1 LSTTAIVLIVVLA
14 VIVLGVL
21 AFFAVEQAKRR
32 RLRSRFGPEYDRML
46 ESSKDRRT
54 AERELADRER
64 RHRQLDLRPISPA
77 DREQYTQ
84 QWAQVQER
92 FVDDPERAVH
102 EADQLVMMLMQA
114 RGYPAGSFDQR
125 AAHLSVE
132 HGSTISEYREAHALL
147 ARHEQGDESS
157 TEDLRAALLHYRTLV
172 RDLLKAGTDHQ
183 RATNGDDTA
192 GTDTTGR
199 RSERV

>member
-1 LSTTAIVLIVVLA
+1 MSTTAIVLIVVLA

-64 RHRQLDLRPISPA
+64 QHRQLDLKPIPPA
-77 DREQYTQ
+77 DRERYTQ

-92 FVDDPERAVH
+92 FVDNPEQAVH
-102 EADQLVMMLMQA
+102 EADQLVVMLMQA

-132 HGSTISEYREAHALL
+132 HGKTIGEYRKAHDLMD
-147 ARHEQGDESS
+147 RHEQGDDTS
-157 TEDLRAALLHYRTLV
+157 TEDLRSALLHYRTLV
-172 RDLLKAGTDHQ
+172 RELLKAGETDQ
-183 RATNGDDTA
+183 PVANST
-192 GTDTTGR
+192 GTDTTNGR

>member
-14 VIVLGVL
+14 VIVVGVA
-21 AFFAVEQAKRR
+21 AFFAVDQAKRR
-32 RLRSRFGPEYDRML
+32 RLRSRFGPEYDRTL

-64 RHRQLDLRPISPA
+64 QHRQLNLRPISPA
-77 DREQYTQ
+77 DRDQYTQ

-92 FVDDPERAVH
+92 FVDNPEQAVH
-102 EADQLVMMLMQA
+102 EADQLVMLLMQA

-132 HGSTISEYREAHALL
+132 HGSTIGEYRKAHELL
-147 ARHEQGDESS
+147 ANHEQGEDAS

-172 RDLLKAGTDHQ
+172 RDLLKAG
-183 RATNGDDTA
+183 ATEPQPTE
-192 GTDTTGR
+192 DTTAR
-199 RSERV
+199 KSERV

>member
-1 LSTTAIVLIVVLA
+1 MSTTAIVLIVVLA

-21 AFFAVEQAKRR
+21 AFFAIDQAKRR
-32 RLRSRFGPEYDRML
+32 RLRSRFGPEYDRTL

-64 RHRQLDLRPISPA
+64 RHRELNLRPIAPA

-92 FVDDPERAVH
+92 FVDNPQGAVH
-102 EADQLVMMLMQA
+102 EADQLVVLLMQA
-114 RGYPAGSFDQR
+114 RGYPAGSFDER

-132 HGSTISEYREAHALL
+132 HGGTIGEYRTAHELIT
-147 ARHEQGDESS
+147 RHEQGEEAS

-172 RDLLKAGTDHQ
+172 RDLLKAGATGQ
-183 RATNGDDTA
+183 RTEDTNHTRKA
-192 GTDTTGR
+192 
-199 RSERV
+199 ERV

>member
-1 LSTTAIVLIVVLA
+1 MLSEEVVLSTTAIVLIVVLV
-14 VIVLGVL
+14 VIVLGVA
-21 AFFAVEQAKRR
+21 AFFAVDQAKRR
-32 RLRSRFGPEYDRML
+32 RLRSRFGPEYDRVL
-46 ESSKDRRT
+46 ENSKDRRT
-54 AERELADRER
+54 AERELAERER
-64 RHRQLDLRPISPA
+64 RHRELDLRPISQA

-84 QWAQVQER
+84 QWAHVQER

-102 EADQLVMMLMQA
+102 EADQLVVLLMQA

-132 HGSTISEYREAHALL
+132 HGGTIGNYRAAHDLL
-147 ARHEQGDESS
+147 TRHDQGDESS

-172 RDLLKAGTDHQ
+172 RDLLKAGSTQ
-183 RATNGDDTA
+183 QVADD
-192 GTDTTGR
+192 GTTR

>member
-1 LSTTAIVLIVVLA
+1 LSTTAIVVIVVLA

-21 AFFAVEQAKRR
+21 AFFAVDQAKRR

-46 ESSKDRRT
+46 ETSKDRRT

-64 RHRQLDLRPISPA
+64 QHRQLDLRPISPA

-132 HGSTISEYREAHALL
+132 HGSTIGEYREAHELL
-147 ARHEQGDESS
+147 ARHEQGDGTS

-172 RDLLKAGTDHQ
+172 RDLLKAGSTQ
-183 RATNGDDTA
+183 QPTQADDT
-192 GTDTTGR
+192 TTR